1 MSVCLSV
8 CQISLFVGHC
18 VPTKFVLL
26 AILGVGV
33 RYVCPSV
40 SQPVWSICLCVCMC
54 VCIHVLCVKYTT
66 ISGVEAA
73 QSVARIHQV
82 L

>member
-1 MSVCLSV
+1 MSVCLS
-8 CQISLFVGHC
+8 ISLFVGHC
-18 VPTKFVLL
+18 VPTKF
-26 AILGVGV
+26 AILGGWDVFV
-33 RYVCPSV
+33 SQSV
-40 SQPVWSICLCVCMC
+40 SLSGICVCMYVC
-54 VCIHVLCVKYTT
+54 TCMRVCIHVLCVKYTT